1 MLSLETCRKILGP
14 DAPIDDR
21 ELAEQREEAYRLA
34 RLLIEVFLAQK
45 TSKKV
50 TADLT
55 GDAEE

>member
-1 MLSLETCRKILGP
+1 MLSLETCRKILGS
-14 DAPIDDR
+14 DAPVDDH

-50 TADLT
+50 TARLT